1 MYNKVLDYVK
11 KHGMFTGCGHV
22 VAGLSGG
29 ADSVCLLMILKELK
43 KLYGFGL
50 TAVHVHHGIR
60 GDEADR
66 DMEFCRKLCENNGID
81 YVCKSYD
88 VITMAKDKGISTE
101 EMGRIVRYNAFNEI
115 LEGYEDGRIA
125 VAHHAN
131 DRAETVIFN
140 LSRGTGIRG
149 LTGIRPVRDNVI
161 RPLLCCT
168 KDEII
173 RYLEMEG
180 VEYCEDSTNSSYE
193 YTRNR
198 IRHNIIPEL
207 MGLNDGAVKNICA
220 MSERM
225 QETDEYFNE
234 LVEEKYNAYAVS
246 ESDGIFLK
254 NTSKEHR
261 LIRKLLVIRVMREVL
276 DGLKDVAD
284 VHIEAV
290 VNLMDSLPGAYVQLI
305 NNVCV
310 RRDTDGLFF
319 YKEYTRSVICID
331 VEVPSEISVDNGK
344 DIFAFQKKIWDNN
357 QKITNEVY
365 TKCFDYDKIK
375 FGLQLRTRR
384 EGDYLVVDDAGH
396 RKKLNR
402 YFIDEKIPGRRRDEV
417 LVLADGDHI
426 MWVVGGR
433 ISEEYKVTEETG
445 TVLIVKYGG

>member
-29 ADSVCLLMILKELK
+29 ADSVCLLMLLKELK

-60 GDEADR
+60 GDEADH
-66 DMEFCRKLCENNGID
+66 DMEFCRKLCEDNGID
-81 YVCKSYD
+81 YICKSYD

-101 EMGRIVRYNAFNEI
+101 EMGRIVRYDAFNEI
-115 LEGYEDGRIA
+115 LAGYGGGRIA

-131 DRAETVIFN
+131 DRVETVVFN

-198 IRHNIIPEL
+198 IRHNIVPEL
-207 MGLNDGAVKNICA
+207 VELNEGAVKNICA
-220 MSERM
+220 MSEKM
-225 QETDEYFNE
+225 QETDEYFDE
-234 LVEEKYNAYAVS
+234 LIGEKYNIYAVN
-246 ESDGIFLK
+246 EGDGIFLK
-254 NTSKEHR
+254 SMPTEHR
-261 LIRKLLVIRVMREVL
+261 LIRKLLVIRTMREVL

-290 VNLMDSLPGAYVQLI
+290 VNLMDSPSGASISLI
-305 NNVCV
+305 NNVYV
-310 RRDTDGLFF
+310 RRDSDGMFF
-319 YKEYTRSVICID
+319 YKEHTRPAICID
-331 VEVPSEISVDNGK
+331 VEVPSEINVSNGK
-344 DIFAFQKKIWDNN
+344 DTFVFRKKIWNNN

-375 FGLQLRTRR
+375 FGLQLRNRR

-402 YFIDEKIPGRRRDEV
+402 YFIDEKIPGRRRDEM

-433 ISEEYKVTEETG
+433 ISEEYKVTEDTG
-445 TVLIVKYGG
+445 TVLTVKYGG